1 MARFICD
8 TPLWHNDYIAQQLCG
23 YLLEKRENM
32 ILYHDV
38 IYDKSIEVTLYSINE
53 DVVRADVT
61 VGVKRKSKAFRG
73 ETAEHKAMRWVSDLI
88 LPVIHGG
95 KDGI

>member
-1 MARFICD
+1 
-8 TPLWHNDYIAQQLCG
+8 
-23 YLLEKRENM
+23 M

-38 IYDKSIEVTLYSINE
+38 IEVTLYSINE

-73 ETAEHKAMRWVSDLI
+73 ETAEHKAMRWVNDLI